1 MAEDL
6 YSAILNSAARN
17 AARQEMDTTVLD
29 RLAMEQQLARLL
41 AGQRRRERQAEIWP
55 GGTFTLVEPEKRPSN
70 ALYEVLSNARL
81 NRGLENLAGNAA
93 EVIFGEPTGNAV
105 IDYGVSNIPGVG
117 AVAIGAGGGQPGLI
131 DILGGIGAPL
141 KGMAVIAKP
150 LASRIIRNASY
161 TTGQDLGMDAARN
174 VARNVIDRMARIQG
188 DVTGDEIYPFI
199 KEEMQNLGLVGARD
213 EARIRELATGFAEDT
228 YLRALEDLEAGKT
241 PRLNLVLPEK
251 ENIAYKP
258 LYEGIEG
265 ADDGLRMGEPVS
277 IAEIERARA
286 KAESQHWRDR
296 AKEGFESFTEE
307 EKEEVMRR
315 ARERAAQAIA
325 EGKYASEEPSHVMY
339 FMKQLETGRLL
350 SEKKAAAKA
359 ALGPREFTH
368 ESFTLPEH
376 QQRPVSEVGKEAYR
390 KAVEEALAS
399 GLSGAQATRL
409 GQAARN
415 RATRQMIK
423 ELGGS
428 AEQKAKD
435 AAKSQTGN
443 ARLAFTR
450 LHPDIQKEITDEGNR
465 LREEARAKALAEGAT
480 GTTAKIKGRYAFTTY
495 QLKRTREILKELG
508 FKNANDPRLQN
519 YEVIGRTPE
528 ESVMK
533 AVADDIFGE

>member
-17 AARQEMDTTVLD
+17 AARQEMDTTALD
-29 RLAMEQQLARLL
+29 RLAMEQQLARIL

-70 ALYEVLSNARL
+70 AIYEVLSNARL

-265 ADDGLRMGEPVS
+265 ADDGLRMGEPGGIS
-277 IAEIERARA
+277 EIMKDKQKAKNKRRYERLN
-286 KAESQHWRDR
+286 SVYDNLT
-296 AKEGFESFTEE
+296 TEE
-307 EKEEVMRR
+307 KDELSQRVKELAE
-315 ARERAAQAIA
+315 QAIA
-325 EGKYASEEPSHVMY
+325 EGKYANRAPAHIRYNIKRQE
-339 FMKQLETGRLL
+339 L
-350 SEKKAAAKA
+350 
-359 ALGPREFTH
+359 
-368 ESFTLPEH
+368 
-376 QQRPVSEVGKEAYR
+376 GKELARQKQNVVVRKDFVDAPTSTSSNAEIEEMLNQEISEAYAR
-390 KAVEEALAS
+390 AKLDALNNGYNEKEAIHLANIAKQRYKAK
-399 GLSGAQATRL
+399 RL
-409 GQAARN
+409 
-415 RATRQMIK
+415 K
-423 ELGGS
+423 ELGGEALQS
-428 AEQKAKD
+428 RLD
-435 AAKSQTGN
+435 AQRAKSHNLRAAYSKLSPDIKQEIEDESMALRNELRRKYEGEGDKRAATR
-443 ARLAFTR
+443 ARTAYESHKYTR
-450 LHPDIQKEITDEGNR
+450 L
-465 LREEARAKALAEGAT
+465 
-480 GTTAKIKGRYAFTTY
+480 
-495 QLKRTREILKELG
+495 REILKELG

>member
-17 AARQEMDTTVLD
+17 AARQEMDTTALD
-29 RLAMEQQLARLL
+29 RLAMEQQLARIL

-55 GGTFTLVEPEKRPSN
+55 GGTFTLVEPEKRPDN

-141 KGMAVIAKP
+141 KGMAVVAKP

-241 PRLNLVLPEK
+241 PRLNLVLPENG
-251 ENIAYKP
+251 NIDYKP

-265 ADDGLRMGEPVS
+265 ADDGLRMAEPED
-277 IAEIERARA
+277 INDFIRTRQREHFR
-286 KAESQHWRDR
+286 KY
-296 AKEGFESFTEE
+296 
-307 EKEEVMRR
+307 R
-315 ARERAAQAIA
+315 AREREERQLLTDA
-325 EGKYASEEPSHVMY
+325 EWEEIERRANERFQREYSPERYSQKPSAVLMD
-339 FMKQLETGRLL
+339 MKRGAL
-350 SEKKAAAKA
+350 STYLKEKRKAAMGVPEFSDLSDKVLSDNSKKIVSDA
-359 ALGPREFTH
+359 AAD
-368 ESFTLPEH
+368 
-376 QQRPVSEVGKEAYR
+376 AYR
-390 KAVEEALAS
+390 KAVEEAISAGYDHKTAQQLAS
-399 GLSGAQATRL
+399 IAG
-409 GQAARN
+409 N
-415 RATRQMIK
+415 RARYEALKGDAKAWEEDRKRRLAANANRNIVFNKLHPSIK
-423 ELGGS
+423 EEIEAGM
-428 AEQKAKD
+428 KA
-435 AAKSQTGN
+435 AGENAKQQAIASGTPSLKANHIASN
-443 ARLAFTR
+443 ARHGFRNSRML
-450 LHPDIQKEITDEGNR
+450 
-465 LREEARAKALAEGAT
+465 
-480 GTTAKIKGRYAFTTY
+480 
-495 QLKRTREILKELG
+495 EILKELG

>member
-17 AARQEMDTTVLD
+17 AARQEMDTTALD

-55 GGTFTLVEPEKRPSN
+55 GGTFTLVEPEKRPTN
-70 ALYEVLSNARL
+70 ALYELLSNARL
-81 NRGLENLAGNAA
+81 NQGLETLAGNTA
-93 EVIFGEPTGNAV
+93 EVIFGEPSGNDL

-117 AVAIGAGGGQPGLI
+117 AVAIGAGGGQPGLV
-131 DILGGIGAPL
+131 DILGGLGGAL
-141 KGMAVIAKP
+141 KGMAVVAKP

-213 EARIRELATGFAEDT
+213 EARIKELATGFAEDT

-258 LYEGIEG
+258 LYEGMEV
-265 ADDGLRMGEPVS
+265 ADDELRMGEPAD
-277 IAEIERARA
+277 INDFI
-286 KAESQHWRDR
+286 
-296 AKEGFESFTEE
+296 
-307 EKEEVMRR
+307 R
-315 ARERAAQAIA
+315 ARERAHFKKYRARNREERQLLTDDEWEEIERRANERFQREYSPERYSQKPGAVLSDMKRTALSNYLA
-325 EGKYASEEPSHVMY
+325 EK
-339 FMKQLETGRLL
+339 R
-350 SEKKAAAKA
+350 KAAMGVPEFSDLSGMGLSDNSKKIVSDA
-359 ALGPREFTH
+359 AAD
-368 ESFTLPEH
+368 
-376 QQRPVSEVGKEAYR
+376 AYR
-390 KAVEEALAS
+390 KAVDEALSAGYDHKTAQQLAS
-399 GLSGAQATRL
+399 LAGKRARYAALKSDAKAWEEDKKRRL
-409 GQAARN
+409 AGNAN
-415 RATRQMIK
+415 KKIVFNKLHPSIK
-423 ELGGS
+423 EEIAAGMKEAGENAKQQAIALGTPS
-428 AEQKAKD
+428 LQANHIA
-435 AAKSQTGN
+435 SN
-443 ARLAFTR
+443 ARHTF
-450 LHPDIQKEITDEGNR
+450 KN
-465 LREEARAKALAEGAT
+465 ARML
-480 GTTAKIKGRYAFTTY
+480 
-495 QLKRTREILKELG
+495 EILKELG